1 MRMSPWDFQ
10 RVNMLI
16 MLRNPG
22 ALLLGTLGMGLMGI
36 TSVMFERTPTEPKT
50 AEEFIEYAQE
60 PEREPKQA
68 LQAYTKA
75 IALNPNLPEAY
86 LGRGSNEL
94 RYSWAALYNT
104 IY

>member
-1 MRMSPWDFQ
+1 MNQWDFQ
-10 RVNMLI
+10 RVNMLV

-22 ALLLGTLGMGLMGI
+22 ALLIGTLGMGLMGLP
-36 TSVMFERTPTEPKT
+36 SMLVSNRTPPEPKS

-60 PEREPKQA
+60 PEREPQQA

-94 RYSWAALYNT
+94 R
-104 IY
+104 